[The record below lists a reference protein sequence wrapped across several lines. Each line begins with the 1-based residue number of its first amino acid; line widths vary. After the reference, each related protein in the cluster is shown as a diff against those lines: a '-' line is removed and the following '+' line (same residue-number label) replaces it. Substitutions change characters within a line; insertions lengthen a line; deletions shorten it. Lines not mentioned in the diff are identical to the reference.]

1 MLRNLIND
9 LESALANVRAT
20 DLLPGMSTGRAPTLD
35 DSASLSQW
43 LPYRAYLEDHQIFVN
58 RDALGF
64 CLEVRPQSGADEDM
78 ARVLPPLYEF
88 RIRRRV
94 FRWYAE
100 LRAVDEAVGRR
111 PAADLL
117 AELDALEANVAR
129 VTVPLSYADELYS
142 LRSHV
147 DMVRQKLQAAP
158 AA

>member
-20 DLLPGMSTGRAPTLD
+20 DLLPGSRTGRAPAFD

-78 ARVLPPLYEF
+78 ARVLTALYAASP
-88 RIRRRV
+88 
-94 FRWYAE
+94 AE
-100 LRAVDEAVGRR
+100 IGRA
-111 PAADLL
+111 
-117 AELDALEANVAR
+117 
-129 VTVPLSYADELYS
+129 
-142 LRSHV
+142 HV
-147 DMVRQKLQAAP
+147 
-158 AA
+158 